1 MSETDPF
8 AVFAG
13 KMRAA
18 GLSEAAVR
26 AFEGNY
32 RALQR
37 RETGLMGEGELEPV
51 VELPRAGEMEV
62 PGAERFGELIR
73 RTVVIKLNGGLGTGM
88 GLEKAKSLLTVRD
101 GLTFLDLIAKQMLL
115 LRGNAG
121 VGAVPRVL
129 FMNSFSTSEDTLGF
143 LAKYPELGGGEE
155 IELMQNRVP
164 KVLVADL
171 TPLEWPEQPELE
183 WCPPGHGDLYAS
195 LAGSGWLDRLLGEGI
210 VYAFVSNADNL
221 GATLDPALLAW
232 FAESGV
238 PFAMEVT
245 RRTEADRK
253 GGHLARRRRDGRL
266 VLRES
271 AQCPA
276 EDEAAFQDTGRHRY
290 FNTNNLWVR
299 LDRLK
304 EALEAGGGMIPLP
317 MIRNEKTADPRD
329 GKSPKVYQLET
340 AMGAAI
346 ESFDGAAAIEVPRVR
361 FAPVKTTGDLLVVRS
376 SACRLTD
383 DFRLEL
389 EPSRG
394 GEPPV
399 VDLDGKLYKMVDG
412 LERLAGRGVPCLK
425 ECGRLTVKGEVVFEP
440 GVVVRGDAVFENQGS
455 EPLVVAGGEY
465 GTGAVKS

>member
-51 VELPRAGEMEV
+51 VELPRAGELEE

-164 KVLVADL
+164 KVVVADL
-171 TPLEWPEQPELE
+171 TPLEWPEQRELE

-195 LAGSGWLDRLLGEGI
+195 LAGSGWLERLLGEGI
-210 VYAFVSNADNL
+210 LYAFVSNADNL

-376 SACRLTD
+376 SACWLTD

-425 ECGRLTVKGEVVFEP
+425 ECGRLSVKGEVVFEP
-440 GVVVRGDAVFENQGS
+440 GVVVRGDAVFENKGS

-465 GTGAVKS
+465 GTGAVKP